1 MSSKEDSDESKD
13 KKAVEMKIF
22 LVGYM
27 GCGKTTMGER
37 LSAALGLEFIDL
49 DDYIVDV
56 EGRSIPQIFEAEGE
70 AGYRGIERRCLTE
83 IVNYEDEVVV
93 ATGGGT
99 PCFYD
104 NMAVMNA
111 NGLTIYLEMNVSS
124 LRFRLEHSK
133 SERPLIVDL
142 MEDELEDFIRTH
154 LEERKHFYGEAKLT
168 LPGLGFSDK
177 KLESLVSSI
186 VNYSR

>member
-1 MSSKEDSDESKD
+1 VSSKSEQDGSKD
-13 KKAVEMKIF
+13 KISIDMKIF

-49 DDYIVDV
+49 DDFIVEA
-56 EGRSIPQIFEAEGE
+56 EGRSIPQIFSDEGE
-70 AGYRGIERRCLTE
+70 AGYRGIERRCLNE
-83 IVNYEDEVVV
+83 IVNYEDKVVV

-104 NMAVMNA
+104 NMSVMNA
-111 NGLTIYLEMNVSS
+111 DGLTIYLQMDVKS
-124 LRFRLEHSK
+124 LSYRLEHSK
-133 SERPLIVDL
+133 SERPLL
-142 MEDELEDFIRTH
+142 ANMMGEELEEFARVH
-154 LEERKHFYGEAKLT
+154 LEERKHFYEEAKLT
-168 LPGLGFSDK
+168 ISGLAFGDK
-177 KLESLVSSI
+177 KLQNLIGSI

>member
-1 MSSKEDSDESKD
+1 
-13 KKAVEMKIF
+13 MKIF

-49 DDYIVDV
+49 DDHIVES
-56 EGRSIPQIFEAEGE
+56 EGRTIPQIFKDEGE
-70 AGYRGIERRCLTE
+70 AGYRGLERRCLKN

-111 NGLTIYLEMNVSS
+111 EGLTIYLQMDVKS
-124 LRFRLEHSK
+124 LSYRLEHSK
-133 SERPLIVDL
+133 SERPLLGDL
-142 MEDELEDFIRTH
+142 MVADLEDFVRTH
-154 LEERKHFYGEAKLT
+154 LEERKHFYEEARLT
-168 LPGLGFSDK
+168 IPGMAFSDK
-177 KLESLVSSI
+177 KLQSLVESI